1 MQHKAHTAFDDQLPV
16 KALILSLREVVAY
29 GSEPAHLNV
38 RKYTMA
44 SKGMS
49 RSQMLRQPVQCHAKQ
64 HTPKYMAQH
73 SLCTSWWHCA
83 AFTLSSV
90 PTLATLVTSRTGSGL
105 RSCTQ
110 FVQAACCS
118 LSSHSFST
126 YVSRRNIRSWTC
138 PLDKPKMPCI
148 MQ

>member
-1 MQHKAHTAFDDQLPV
+1 MQHIAYTAFDDQLPM
-16 KALILSLREVVAY
+16 KALILLLREVVAY

-44 SKGMS
+44 SEGMS
-49 RSQMLRQPVQCHAKQ
+49 RSQILCQPVQCNGKQ

-90 PTLATLVTSRTGSGL
+90 PTFATLVTSRTGSGL
-105 RSCTQ
+105 WFCTQ
-110 FVQAACCS
+110 VVKAACCS

-126 YVSRRNIRSWTC
+126 YVSRKNIRSWTC